1 MNGFRFFVLGG
12 SLAIAGT
19 LFGAEIDPAD
29 FGFSPDAPAATNAVA
44 LQKALDGG
52 HRTVRVT
59 KPGVYDLDRPVFL
72 DDATDLS
79 FGADVV
85 LRKAVRYSNVL
96 VNRGAWLG
104 TTNRDITVRG
114 RCIRRCRARTCP

>member
-1 MNGFRFFVLGG
+1 MNWLVVPCALVMVLSASGE
-12 SLAIAGT
+12 
-19 LFGAEIDPAD
+19 EIDPAD
-29 FGFSPDAPAATNAVA
+29 FGFSPDAPAATNALA

-59 KPGVYDLDRPVFL
+59 KPGVYNLDRPVFI

-85 LRKAVRYSNVL
+85 LQKAKRYSNVL
-96 VNRGAWLG
+96 VNRGCLSDG
-104 TTNRDITVRG
+104 P
-114 RCIRRCRARTCP
+114 IRVVSSKGAKVEEVK